1 MEFLTSRPTGHHSV
15 KNYITKNL
23 QLKSN
28 QRRGRLVMAEATKS
42 SMVYVYDKEGNA
54 YICNME
60 DLRDAST
67 VSDQEK
73 ADCTDLDR
81 GGFSRNE

>member
-1 MEFLTSRPTGHHSV
+1 
-15 KNYITKNL
+15 
-23 QLKSN
+23 
-28 QRRGRLVMAEATKS
+28 MAEATKS

-54 YICNME
+54 YICNLE

-67 VSDQEK
+67 VSDSEK